1 MILQFWLWL
10 GKKLGF
16 RWVDVKHFKQNKNK
30 VEAVTFS
37 MTERYIDLI
46 QKYD

>member
-16 RWVDVKHFKQNKNK
+16 RWIDIKHFKNKDE
-30 VEAVTFS
+30 VEAITFS
-37 MTERYIDLI
+37 MTESYINKI
-46 QKYD
+46 SKFN